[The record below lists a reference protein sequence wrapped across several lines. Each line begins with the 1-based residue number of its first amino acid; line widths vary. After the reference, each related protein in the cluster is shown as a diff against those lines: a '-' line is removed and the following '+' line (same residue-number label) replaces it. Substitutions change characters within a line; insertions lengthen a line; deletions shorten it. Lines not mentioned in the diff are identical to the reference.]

1 MGAIGRRG
9 SIIVLCLVC
18 GSAVTG
24 CKPPL
29 PLVPVTGTVRL
40 GGQPLTDA
48 VVVFAP
54 ESHDA
59 GTVPVATGR
68 TDAEGRFVLLTN
80 YQPRSTGVG
89 AVPGRHRVTV
99 SKMMNAKEL
108 PQAEYAKKLAAH
120 RKMVRDLKLQLPF
133 SEGEE
138 DLCFVEV
145 VPEKY
150 TTTNTSPLF
159 ADVVAVQ
166 ANTFDFSLD

>member
-1 MGAIGRRG
+1 MEAIGRSG

-18 GSAVTG
+18 GSAATG

-40 GGQPLTDA
+40 GGQPLKDA
-48 VVVFAP
+48 LVVFAP

-80 YQPRSTGVG
+80 YQPRSTGTG

-99 SKMMNAKEL
+99 SKMINAKEL
-108 PQAEYAKKLAAH
+108 PQPAYAKKLAAH
-120 RKMVRDLKLQLPF
+120 RKMVRDLNLQLPY

-138 DLCFVEV
+138 DLCYVEV
-145 VPEKY
+145 APEKY
-150 TTTNTSPLF
+150 TMMTTSPLF
-159 ADVVAVQ
+159 AEVVAGR
-166 ANTFDFSLD
+166 ANMFEFSLD